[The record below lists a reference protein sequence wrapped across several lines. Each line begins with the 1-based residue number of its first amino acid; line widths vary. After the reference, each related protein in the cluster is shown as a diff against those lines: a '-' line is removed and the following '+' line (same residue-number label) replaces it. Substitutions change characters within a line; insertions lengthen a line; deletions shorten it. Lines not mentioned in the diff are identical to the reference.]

1 MRAEK
6 SFLLSLM
13 KSEGVLKSP
22 LAIRAFEKVA
32 RENFVL
38 PEYKKRAYADIPLPI
53 MAGQTISQPSTVAI
67 MTELLG
73 VRDGDKVFEVGTGS
87 GYQAAIL
94 SEIAGKEG
102 KVITTE
108 IVPEVFEF
116 GKKNLEKYRNVEALL
131 FDGSKGYEKEAPYDR
146 IIITAAA
153 HKIPD
158 VLKKQLKIG
167 GKLVAPVG
175 AGLMQE
181 MTLIERV
188 SEKEYLTTYHGA
200 FMFVPM
206 RGDDGKI

>member
-1 MRAEK
+1 MREDK
-6 SFLLSLM
+6 RFLLNLM
-13 KSEGVLKSP
+13 KSNGVLKSL
-22 LAIRAFEKVA
+22 LAIHAFEKVA
-32 RENFVL
+32 REDFVL
-38 PEYKKRAYADIPLPI
+38 PEYKKRAYDDIPLPI

-73 VRDGDKVFEVGTGS
+73 VREGHKIFEVGTGS

-94 SEIAGKEG
+94 SEIIGKSG

-116 GKKNLEKYRNVEALL
+116 GKKNIEKYRNVEAIFL
-131 FDGSKGYEKEAPYDR
+131 DGSKGHEKEAPYDR

-153 HKIPD
+153 PEIPEI
-158 VLKKQLKIG
+158 LKKQLKVG
-167 GKLVAPVG
+167 GKMVAPVG
-175 AGLMQE
+175 AGLMQK

-188 SEKEYLTTYHGA
+188 SEKEYKTTYHGA

-206 RGDDGKI
+206 RGDDEKV